1 MPTISTHNVSTLNNM
16 SCKICKRSS
25 CTESFHSLEAQE
37 EWDRLYGDLQG
48 MDESQLQ
55 EIVVELRYELEE
67 ARKDM
72 EELES
77 EIEGLHEDAA
87 GEDI

>member
-1 MPTISTHNVSTLNNM
+1 M
-16 SCKICKRSS
+16 SCTICKRSS

-37 EWDRLYGDLQG
+37 EWERLYGDLQG

-67 ARKDM
+67 ARKDI
-72 EELES
+72 EELENKVD
-77 EIEGLHEDAA
+77 GYVEDEYNRASNK
-87 GEDI
+87 